1 MKTKPGGIHYVRI
14 ITLGCSKNTVDSEFL
29 AGMLVKSGFS
39 VSHGPSR
46 RKADAVIV
54 NTCGFIHD
62 AKEQSVNILIE
73 NLEEKKKGRLQKV
86 YAIGCLVQ
94 RYKTEIQQELPELDG
109 IYGLHEIEQMIL
121 DTGVNAI
128 HNYYGS
134 RILATPSH
142 YAYLKIS
149 DGCDRK
155 CSFCAIPLIK
165 GKHVS
170 RTVDALTG
178 EAAMLADQG
187 VKEIILIAQDL
198 TSFGRDISRKPL
210 LPELISRLSSIR
222 GIEWIR
228 MHYLY
233 PTGVNDELMDAIINN
248 PKVCRY
254 VDIPLQHISDRILR
268 SMNRGV
274 TAAQTLQ
281 LIEKLRQRIPGIALR
296 TSLITGYPGET
307 TKEYNE
313 MKSFIKTARFE
324 RLGIFK
330 YSHEEDTAA
339 YHFTDSVPERTK
351 VSRYRTL
358 METQQ
363 EISYEINRA
372 YIGRIMKVMVDD
384 HRNND
389 LICRTEFDS
398 PEIDNLVIVKNPVR
412 KVAKGEFI
420 TVKITGADIYDLF
433 GEMYGSEMPGI
444 THA

>member
-281 LIEKLRQRIPGIALR
+281 LIE
-296 TSLITGYPGET
+296 
-307 TKEYNE
+307 
-313 MKSFIKTARFE
+313 
-324 RLGIFK
+324 
-330 YSHEEDTAA
+330 
-339 YHFTDSVPERTK
+339 
-351 VSRYRTL
+351 
-358 METQQ
+358 
-363 EISYEINRA
+363 
-372 YIGRIMKVMVDD
+372 
-384 HRNND
+384 
-389 LICRTEFDS
+389 
-398 PEIDNLVIVKNPVR
+398 
-412 KVAKGEFI
+412 
-420 TVKITGADIYDLF
+420 
-433 GEMYGSEMPGI
+433 
-444 THA
+444 